1 MKRSIYSAFSLVEVT
16 LALGI
21 GSICLLAVVALLPMG
36 INSNQ
41 TSINQTTATG
51 IATAIVADLRAT
63 VAANKTTTLAQSG
76 VFHVPWPFL
85 GSTTLFLDEAGQLSG
100 EANQDA
106 SAIVDPLPKYRASVS
121 FAVPSGKNATV
132 TRLLITWPALA
143 DPTVAST
150 PSNYTGSYEVATALD
165 VN

>member
-1 MKRSIYSAFSLVEVT
+1 MKGQTSTSFSLVEVT

-51 IATAIVADLRAT
+51 IAAAILADMRAT
-63 VAANKTTTLAQSG
+63 AAANKTTTLAQSG
-76 VFHVPWPFL
+76 VFHIPWPFT
-85 GSTTLFLDEAGQLSG
+85 GSTTLFLDEVGLLSG
-100 EANQDA
+100 NANEEA
-106 SAIVDPLPKYRASVS
+106 SATTSPAPKYRATIS
-121 FAVPSGKNATV
+121 FTVPGGKNATV

-143 DPTVAST
+143 DPAVTSL

>member
-1 MKRSIYSAFSLVEVT
+1 MKRQTCSAFSLVEVA

-21 GSICLLAVVALLPMG
+21 GGICLLAIVALLPMG
-36 INSNQ
+36 INSSQ
-41 TSINQTTATG
+41 TSVNQTTATG

-63 VAANKTTTLAQSG
+63 VAANKTTTLPQSR

-85 GSTTLFLDEAGQLSG
+85 GSTTLFLDQTGQLSG

-106 SAIVDPLPKYRASVS
+106 SAILDPPPKYRATVS
-121 FAVPSGKNATV
+121 FAVSGGKNATV

-143 DPTVAST
+143 DPAAAST
-150 PSNYTGSYEVATALD
+150 PFNYTGSYEVTTALD